1 MSRLSLP
8 ISSLFVALLLSV
20 TLGCANSAYFEPT
33 PLADKG
39 NAMVYIYRPGGS
51 NPGKKPLVTSYPE
64 ILVDGTSAGMLKYK
78 KYLAIELAP
87 GQHDIV
93 ATGLTREARWEP
105 KDRSYAL
112 TVEAGQSY
120 FMRLRVEFNTD
131 SMTIGS
137 FRGQYLI
144 HLHPVDET
152 DAVYEIRE
160 LSQD

>member
-1 MSRLSLP
+1 MNRLSRWSTAF
-8 ISSLFVALLLSV
+8 IVALLPFF
-20 TLGCANSAYFEPT
+20 TLACANSSYFEHT
-33 PLADKG
+33 ALADTG

-64 ILVDGTSAGMLKYK
+64 ILIDGTSAGMLKYK
-78 KYLAIELAP
+78 KYLAVELPP
-87 GQHDIV
+87 GQHEFV
-93 ATGLTREARWEP
+93 ATGLTRDARWEP
-105 KDRSYAL
+105 KDRSYTL
-112 TVEAGQSY
+112 TVEPGQSY
-120 FMRLRVEFNTD
+120 FMRLRVEFNTE

-144 HLHPVDET
+144 HLHPVDES